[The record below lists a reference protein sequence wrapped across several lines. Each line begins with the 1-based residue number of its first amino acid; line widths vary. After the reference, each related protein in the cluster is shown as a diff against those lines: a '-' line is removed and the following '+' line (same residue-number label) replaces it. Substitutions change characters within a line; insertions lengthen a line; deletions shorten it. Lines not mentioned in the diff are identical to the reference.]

1 MITQKNYVSP
11 FVSLYIPAWT
21 RTIKV
26 VFTLL
31 LTSALL
37 ASCRGK
43 EEIASEGGGGTSG
56 DASKDTEK
64 PGAIDTTSFSVTY
77 QADTKYTYYAHKGT
91 GSAGE
96 DWNAQ
101 CQVMPT
107 DLVKDITC
115 VVEANE
121 LDLFFFGVGLRINL
135 PPAMCSFLVQRR
147 PYFYRYLPGYG
158 NATGVD
164 NTAGTIVNSGV
175 APGANTL
182 TCAYDYK
189 AINGPNCCEGT
200 YTKIVY
206 SNTNVGTAT
215 ANQSWGGKAANCL
228 AGPAADL
235 SPKAENGYPLG
246 VLSFIEGVGFNNGYF
261 LLPPFGK
268 NYSTNLSIANYFLAA
283 DHAATR
289 PLMTTTSTGFQS
301 SQLYHEFD
309 CLNRAREII
318 ATIKV
323 MVREWNS
330 VEEFAK
336 MAAGNADLVGVEPG
350 YGTPVN
356 DYVDAKDLGEFYPG
370 LGL

>member
-1 MITQKNYVSP
+1 MTTKKNYVSLY
-11 FVSLYIPAWT
+11 VSLCSK
-21 RTIKV
+21 TIKF
-26 VFTLL
+26 VFTLIV
-31 LTSALL
+31 TSALL
-37 ASCRGK
+37 FSCRGK
-43 EEIASEGGGGTSG
+43 EETSSEGGNGGSG

-64 PGAIDTTSFSVTY
+64 PGAIDTTAFSVTY

-91 GSAGE
+91 GAASE
-96 DWNAQ
+96 DWTAA
-101 CQVMPT
+101 CAVTPADT
-107 DLVKDITC
+107 VRDITC
-115 VVEANE
+115 VVEASE
-121 LDLFFFGVGLRINL
+121 LDLFFFGVGLRVNV
-135 PPAMCSFLVQRR
+135 PPSMCSFLVQRR
-147 PYFYRYLPGYG
+147 PYFYRYLPGFG

-164 NTAGTIVNSGV
+164 NTAGSIVNSGV
-175 APGANTL
+175 AAGANTL
-182 TCAYDYK
+182 TCQYDYK

-215 ANQSWGGKAANCL
+215 ANQSWGGKAANCI

-246 VLSFIEGVGFNNGYF
+246 VIEFIEGVGFNNGYF
-261 LLPPFGK
+261 LTPPISKKYF
-268 NYSTNLSIANYFLAA
+268 TNIAVANYFLPA
-283 DHAATR
+283 DHTLTR

-309 CLNRAREII
+309 CLNRARETI

-350 YGTPVN
+350 YGTPIN
-356 DYVDAKDLGEFYPG
+356 DYVDVKDLGEAYPG